1 MTDTVGKKV
10 SSPPSPLGSGS
21 SDKKS
26 ILSSLKRLVGDNAS
40 GSSNNNSNNNGN
52 GSVSMGLEEE
62 LDGVERGEGLPL
74 SHLTASRAK
83 APRRRPPTTQHL
95 RHTAA
100 SSATSLTSPGHAA
113 STVSIFS
120 YSLKSFFLFIS
131 NLFKFQFFSK
141 ENSIFFLNFLL
152 AFN

>member
-1 MTDTVGKKV
+1 MVKNVFLNIDTASKKV

-26 ILSSLKRLVGDNAS
+26 ILSSLKRLVGDN
-40 GSSNNNSNNNGN
+40 GSNNNNNGN

-100 SSATSLTSPGHAA
+100 SSITSLTTPVIATN
-113 STVSIFS
+113 TVSIFNI
-120 YSLKSFFLFIS
+120 Y
-131 NLFKFQFFSK
+131 
-141 ENSIFFLNFLL
+141 
-152 AFN
+152 FNVI